1 MTKFI
6 YSNVIC
12 IRFWVYA
19 LHFYYAYNKEERN
32 MRIEE
37 NNEHG
42 KEFGSQ
48 GNNIYLNL
56 YTLFDTKK
64 RYTNWRMKY
73 WYKFLRSFAEF
84 S

>member
-1 MTKFI
+1 
-6 YSNVIC
+6 
-12 IRFWVYA
+12 
-19 LHFYYAYNKEERN
+19 